1 MLSKEYHLPITVGFS
16 SSRGY
21 YLSIPT
27 SNQVAIPSK
36 FIQAV
41 QYKKAL
47 VFSTL
52 ELNSLSDRAIESITQ
67 AISISNNLIQDLL
80 QKIRYYNKYI
90 FALVDS
96 VVSTRLSRYIINFL
110 LNHIK
115 GYFRFTFIFL

>member
-21 YLSIPT
+21 YLSIPA
-27 SNQVAIPSK
+27 SNQVELPSK

-41 QYKKAL
+41 QYKKSL

-80 QKIRYYNKYI
+80 QKIRYHNKYI

-96 VVSTRLSRYIINFL
+96 VVSTSKYNFV
-110 LNHIK
+110 
-115 GYFRFTFIFL
+115 